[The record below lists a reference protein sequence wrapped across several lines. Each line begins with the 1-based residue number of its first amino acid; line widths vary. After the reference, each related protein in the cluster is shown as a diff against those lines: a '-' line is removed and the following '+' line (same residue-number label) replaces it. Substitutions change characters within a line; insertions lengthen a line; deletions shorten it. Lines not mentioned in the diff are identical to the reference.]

1 MTQDANAPEAPETG
15 RSSNRALVV
24 FKTAVPIIAVVA
36 LGMWFFTRN
45 RVSTD
50 DAQVD
55 GHLVPVSSRVYGSV
69 EKVLVTDNQHVKAGD
84 LLVEVDPKD
93 IQAKLDEAKAALLAA
108 QAQVQMAQADAERA
122 QVAFLA
128 ARGADLAG
136 ARANVDAQKA
146 AAEKARTDL
155 QRMKPL
161 AARQEIS
168 AQQFDAYRTQADVA
182 ENQYKAAQ
190 ERLASLDHEAQAR
203 RLGVGAANARLEAA
217 KAQVAQAQAAVEALR
232 LQKSYTRITA
242 PVDGEVTRK
251 FVELGQTIQP
261 GQSLLTLIPL
271 HRTWITAN
279 FKETQ
284 LARMKPGQAAEVSV
298 DMNGMELKAHVDS
311 IAGSTGSRMSLL
323 PPENAVGNFVKVVQR
338 IPVKIRIDDS
348 DADKMTLRPGMN
360 VEVTVFLK

>member
-1 MTQDANAPEAPETG
+1 MTQEATTPETSATPTG
-15 RSSNRALVV
+15 GRALAV
-24 FKTAVPIIAVVA
+24 FKIAVPILLLIGAGV
-36 LGMWFFTRN
+36 WFYSRN
-45 RVSTD
+45 RVNTD

-69 EKVLVTDNQHVKAGD
+69 EKVLVTDNQPVKAGD

-93 IQAKLDEAKAALLAA
+93 IQAKLDETKAALLAS
-108 QAQVQMAQADAERA
+108 QAQVQMAQAESERA
-122 QVAFLA
+122 QEAYRA
-128 ARGADLAG
+128 AQGSDLAV

-146 AAEKARTDL
+146 AAEKARMDL

-161 AARQEIS
+161 AAREEIS

-182 ENQYKAAQ
+182 ENQFKAAQ
-190 ERLASLDHEAQAR
+190 ARLASLDHEAQGR
-203 RLGVGAANARLEAA
+203 RLAVGAAAAHLEAA

-232 LQKSYTRITA
+232 LQKGYTRIVA
-242 PVDGEVTRK
+242 PVDGVVTRK

-261 GQSLLTLIPL
+261 GQSLMTLIPL
-271 HRTWITAN
+271 HQTWITAN

-284 LARMKPGQAAEVSV
+284 LARMKPGQDAEIEV
-298 DMNGMELKAHVDS
+298 DMNGEVLKGHVDS

-338 IPVKIRIDDS
+338 IPVKIRVDES
-348 DADKMTLRPGMN
+348 DRSKVILRPGMN
-360 VEVTVFLK
+360 VEVTVFVK